1 MTQHELGLAVGF
13 LPASADV
20 RIAQYESGS
29 RMQKADISKEI
40 AQALG
45 INEILLT
52 VPVPTAEKE
61 WKVMRFRTNSPS
73 TSN

>member
-1 MTQHELGLAVGF
+1 MTLQELGLAVGF

-20 RIAQYESGS
+20 LIAQYESGS
-29 RMQKADISKEI
+29 RMQKADISKKI

-52 VPVPTAEKE
+52 APVPTTDEK
-61 WKVMRFRTNSPS
+61 
-73 TSN
+73 